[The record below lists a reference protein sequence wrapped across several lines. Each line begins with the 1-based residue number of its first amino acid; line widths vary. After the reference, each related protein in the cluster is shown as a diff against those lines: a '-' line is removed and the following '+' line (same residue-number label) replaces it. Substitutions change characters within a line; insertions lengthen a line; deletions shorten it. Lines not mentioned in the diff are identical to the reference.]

1 MSPPPGQLPIHFR
14 RASQLAP
21 RALAWLWPG
30 RLALG
35 KLALLDGDP
44 GLGKSLV
51 ALDLCA
57 RLSTGRPLPDDAPGP
72 GPCNALVLN
81 GEDGTED
88 TLRPR
93 LQALGAD
100 LERVFVLA
108 RDEAAAGLSLPGHLD
123 VLAQALRQTQAR
135 LVVVDPIMAFLDAKV
150 ISVSD
155 QGIRRLLT
163 PLARLAQECQ
173 AAVVLVRHL
182 TKGGGRQALYRGAGS
197 IGLLGACRSGWLVAR
212 DPKAAGRCVLAQVKN
227 NLAPRQPS
235 LAYEMV
241 HAPAGPPTLSWL
253 GPAAWTADELVAAA
267 ARGSARRR
275 RERARELLEEFLAQ
289 GPRTSREVW
298 DWARRHGLAER
309 TLNRAKKD
317 LGIRA
322 QLVCEGSQ
330 RRTYRL
336 LPLQEVPAPAAA
348 ADADDSLEP
357 WLQPLRERFP
367 PSTPLDE
374 E

>member
-1 MSPPPGQLPIHFR
+1 
-14 RASQLAP
+14 
-21 RALAWLWPG
+21 
-30 RLALG
+30 LG

-51 ALDLCA
+51 TLDLCA

-72 GPCNALVLN
+72 GACNALVLN

-108 RDEAAAGLSLPGHLD
+108 RDDRAMAGLSLPAHLD

-150 ISVSD
+150 VSVSD
-155 QGIRRLLT
+155 
-163 PLARLAQECQ
+163 
-173 AAVVLVRHL
+173 
-182 TKGGGRQALYRGAGS
+182 
-197 IGLLGACRSGWLVAR
+197 
-212 DPKAAGRCVLAQVKN
+212 
-227 NLAPRQPS
+227 
-235 LAYEMV
+235 
-241 HAPAGPPTLSWL
+241 
-253 GPAAWTADELVAAA
+253 A
-267 ARGSARRR
+267 ARGSVRRR
-275 RERARELLEEFLAQ
+275 RERAGELLQEFLAQ

-309 TLNRAKKD
+309 TVNRAKKD
-317 LGIRA
+317 LKVRA

-330 RRTYRL
+330 RRTYWL